1 MKKILFLLLSVS
13 LFSCSNDSELENS
26 NASKEKISE
35 VMIES
40 NLSIQK
46 MKYNMLSKE
55 DKFLLWNNKVQFLI
69 DDSKLNNEQK
79 SLLIDLKNHLNTT
92 VFDDG
97 KNNDEKE
104 VFKTIYAKEFLK
116 KANVLF
122 SEEYIITNFYYIT
135 YKTDAGFEGGG
146 GDGPSSC
153 NCSSGSVVT
162 CLSTIQNPLFCKKS
176 QSNCK
181 ITKSNCGWLLRYDCD
196 GMCLSVH
203 DM

>member
-1 MKKILFLLLSVS
+1 MKKILFLVLSVL

-26 NASKEKISE
+26 NVSKEKISE
-35 VMIES
+35 VMNES

-46 MKYNMLSKE
+46 MKYSMLSKE

-79 SLLIDLKNHLNTT
+79 SLLIDLKNHLNIT
-92 VFDDG
+92 VFDDK

-135 YKTDAGFEGGG
+135 YKTDGGFEGGE
-146 GDGPSSC
+146 DAPSNC
-153 NCSSGSVVT
+153 NCKSDFILACPSHIS
-162 CLSTIQNPLFCKKS
+162 NPIYCKEEYKSCKKS
-176 QSNCK
+176 
-181 ITKSNCGWLLRYDCD
+181 TNCGWFLQYTCD
-196 GMCLSVH
+196 GMCIPV
-203 DM
+203 